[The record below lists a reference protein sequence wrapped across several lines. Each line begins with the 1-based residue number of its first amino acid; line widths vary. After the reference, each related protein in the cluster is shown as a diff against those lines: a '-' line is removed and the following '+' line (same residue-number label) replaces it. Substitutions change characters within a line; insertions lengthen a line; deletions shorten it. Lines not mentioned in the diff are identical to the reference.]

1 MSVRGSLGFV
11 VTLLAG
17 AAVSVAFASSAFGVG
32 ARVAAA
38 ASPPQAGAWKIV
50 ANHSQPGPSINEFDG
65 SFAVSGGKVA
75 QLTGTTQRHL
85 NSGCVPHE
93 RVTMLDSTA
102 IRHFLNQ
109 SIASD
114 YYYVGKVNGFAK
126 VSLTFRGGGGTK
138 DARVLHRGV
147 GQLRI
152 FFPGGTD
159 TRGGF
164 TGYSNLTYAS
174 SSAGICNLE
183 FSVTAS

>member
-1 MSVRGSLGFV
+1 MSVRGSLGFA
-11 VTLLAG
+11 VTSLAG
-17 AAVSVAFASSAFGVG
+17 AAVSVVFASSAFGVG

-38 ASPPQAGAWKIV
+38 ASPPTAGAWKIV

-65 SFAVSGGKVA
+65 SFTVSGGKVA
-75 QLTGTTQRHL
+75 KLTGITQRRV
-85 NSGCVPHE
+85 NSGCIARE

-102 IRHFLNQ
+102 IRHFLDQ

-126 VSLTFRGGGGTK
+126 VALTFQGAPGTK
-138 DARVLHRGV
+138 DARTVHSGT

-164 TGYSNLTYAS
+164 TGYSNLTYES

-183 FSVTAS
+183 FSVKTS